1 MKDLTKSFLKLGFT
15 AFGGPA
21 AHIAMMQRE
30 FVYRL
35 GWLTTEQFLDLV
47 GAANLL
53 PGPSSSEVALLIG
66 QKQFGWKGLILAGI
80 CFIMPAVLLVLF
92 ISWLYVQYRDLPLAA
107 SALFGIKPVVIAI
120 IFQASWSMSKTATKR
135 SSFFV
140 VGLLSAL
147 LAWFDLN
154 IPLILLCAGLVSIL
168 VYIIKTRTR
177 GDRFLKILPLV
188 LCLVL
193 PIQITFAAGTIL
205 LKVPVTLSR
214 IFLYFLKVGSIQ
226 FGSGYVLLAF
236 LRTDLVQNW
245 HWLTESNLMDAIA
258 VGQFTPGPVFSTA
271 TFIGY
276 VLHGVQG
283 AILATVGIFL
293 PAFCLVGLAGKLLP
307 LIRKS
312 KIAGVFLD
320 GVNVASLALMVIVA
334 IRIGINSIYDIPTL
348 MLALVSTGLLLR
360 TSINSVWLIGLGL
373 ASGLIRY
380 YWLIL

>member
-1 MKDLTKSFLKLGFT
+1 MSN
-15 AFGGPA
+15 
-21 AHIAMMQRE
+21 
-30 FVYRL
+30 
-35 GWLTTEQFLDLV
+35 TETS
-47 GAANLL
+47 LL
-53 PGPSSSEVALLIG
+53 PQVPFSGSSRLL
-66 QKQFGWKGLILAGI
+66 
-80 CFIMPAVLLVLF
+80 LL
-92 ISWLYVQYRDLPLAA
+92 LY
-107 SALFGIKPVVIAI
+107 
-120 IFQASWSMSKTATKR
+120 FQASWSMSKTATKR

-205 LKVPVTLSR
+205 LKVPVTLSQ

-258 VGQFTPGPVFSTA
+258 VGQFTPGPVFST

-320 GVNVASLALMVIVA
+320 GVNVAS
-334 IRIGINSIYDIPTL
+334 
-348 MLALVSTGLLLR
+348 
-360 TSINSVWLIGLGL
+360 
-373 ASGLIRY
+373 
-380 YWLIL
+380 

>member
-1 MKDLTKSFLKLGFT
+1 
-15 AFGGPA
+15 
-21 AHIAMMQRE
+21 MMQRE